1 MPTHSSSTIW
11 LKRAGRALVL
21 VATLN
26 LCSCTTTGLPRS
38 TETELPQRVDLI
50 PDTPSRIVPPVA
62 DSQAG
67 GIQQI
72 QYQVPA
78 TYDPNCRPQFSP
90 AMPRGQVEPLVAGH
104 DASLEDSCARG
115 ADAFP
120 DEYIFD
126 GGDRGLPFHYEDFER
141 AGFETEDTLAE
152 FDDHTGESH
161 VRPSTRVAIYAPRF
175 GSVSSFS
182 LPHEGASSQMIVSA
196 DKTVQTY
203 DMRNRAGTVYHN
215 DYLAPGGLGMRS
227 RASGVAAETETH
239 GLDQTTLAGRND
251 KLLNVFQNVAFLRH
265 GQLDQSDAA
274 LVAEYVDAALTW
286 TQVEMLK
293 ITATTTAGNQLE
305 SIASQAELVGLEDGR
320 KTKGDLRIVK
330 LADKKVALPGQVVTF
345 SLRYDNLGDFELKN
359 IRIVDNLTGRLELVE
374 GSAESDRAGTFEVF
388 ENGSGSLILEF
399 QLQDD
404 LPGHAGGVIT
414 FQARVR

>member
-1 MPTHSSSTIW
+1 MPTHSSSTNW
-11 LKRAGRALVL
+11 LKRTGRALVL
-21 VATLN
+21 FATLN
-26 LCSCTTTGLPRS
+26 LCSCTTSGLPRS
-38 TETELPQRVDLI
+38 GETQVPQRVDLI
-50 PDTPSRIVPPVA
+50 PATPSQIVPPVA
-62 DSQAG
+62 DQRQG

-78 TYDPNCRPQFSP
+78 TFDPNCRPQFTPSV
-90 AMPRGQVEPLVAGH
+90 PRGQVAPLVAGH
-104 DASLEDSCARG
+104 DACLEECCVRG
-115 ADAFP
+115 PEAFP

-126 GGDRGLPFHYEDFER
+126 GGDRGLPFHYEDFQR
-141 AGFETEDTLAE
+141 AGLETEDTLAE

-203 DMRNRAGTVYHN
+203 DMRNRAGTIYHN

-227 RASGVAAETETH
+227 RASGIEAESETQ
-239 GLDQTTLAGRND
+239 GLNQTTVAGRND

-265 GQLDQSDAA
+265 GQLNQSDVA

-293 ITATTTAGNQLE
+293 ITATTTAGNELE

-345 SLRYDNLGDFELKN
+345 NLRYDNLGDFELKN
-359 IRIVDNLTGRLELVE
+359 IRIIDNLTGRLEFIE
-374 GSAESDRAGTFEVF
+374 GSAESDRPGTFEVF
-388 ENGSGSLILEF
+388 DNGAGSLVLEF
-399 QLQDD
+399 KLSDD